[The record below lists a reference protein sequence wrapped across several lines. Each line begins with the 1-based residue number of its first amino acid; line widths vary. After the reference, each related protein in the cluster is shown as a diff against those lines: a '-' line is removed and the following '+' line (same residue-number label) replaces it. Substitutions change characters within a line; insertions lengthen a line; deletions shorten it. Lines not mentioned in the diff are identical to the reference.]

1 MKHRLTHI
9 VIMLLVAC
17 HAMSQTV
24 ISGVVTDGREPMAG
38 ANVFIIGTIDGCLTD
53 SLGRFEFAT
62 SKTGE
67 LSIKA
72 TFIGFEDAVLTT
84 TKSQN
89 LLIRMRE
96 QATTINEVVVTAST
110 YSFGK
115 SDNFK
120 TMDALD
126 VVMSGNSC
134 GDIVAALQTLPGTQK
149 VGENGKLYVRGGE
162 SDECQTFINGMHVLV
177 PYSTN
182 IENNAVR
189 GRFSPFLFKGI
200 NFSLGGYGGEYGQAL
215 SSVLPME
222 TTDVATG
229 DKLGVSASLVDWNIG
244 GTKAFSSSSLS
255 FNADYTS
262 MGLYDA
268 LFPDRINWTRPYRKL
283 SGEAQYKA
291 ELSSASVLKSYI
303 GYDFTTLGQHVDN
316 RMLSLYEH
324 NIYANATLKSN
335 IGRGYSLFTGI
346 ANSSVIND
354 IDDAQILGDHYH
366 NLRNEIHLKAEVRKV
381 YSSVLKMSA
390 GVEDYLRHSTKRYD
404 NSHYSLDYNLL
415 AAHTD
420 AQLRI
425 VPKLFLNLSARVENA
440 SYDGGWLLM
449 PRATLSYVPNKRF
462 QLSAMLGKYSQTADD
477 DNIVMSGKNLSQST
491 ANHAILSMQYEIR
504 NTLLR
509 IEPYYKKYHNLP
521 LIANGLYTADGYGTS
536 KGVDVFIENHS
547 LIKNLTSTLS
557 YSFNDSERLYL
568 DYTALRTPDYVSRHN
583 VRMTL
588 KYNIGKTIIGLSESY
603 ASGRKYPIGKTPH
616 YNSVD
621 ANITWLVSPKI
632 IVYTSLNNIFG
643 RTNIFRYNPDGTTVK
658 ANRDRFFYIGIFVS
672 LKNNKA
678 YDISNF

>member
-1 MKHRLTHI
+1 
-9 VIMLLVAC
+9 MLLVAC

>member
-1 MKHRLTHI
+1 
-9 VIMLLVAC
+9 MLLVAC

-84 TKSQN
+84 TESQN

-96 QATTINEVVVTAST
+96 QATTINEVIVTAST

-244 GTKAFSSSSLS
+244 GTKAFASSSLS

-404 NSHYSLDYNLL
+404 NSHYCLDYNLL

-491 ANHAILSMQYEIR
+491 ANHAILSMQYEIK

-583 VRMTL
+583 VRVTL

-603 ASGRKYPIGKTPH
+603 ASGRKYPIGTTPH